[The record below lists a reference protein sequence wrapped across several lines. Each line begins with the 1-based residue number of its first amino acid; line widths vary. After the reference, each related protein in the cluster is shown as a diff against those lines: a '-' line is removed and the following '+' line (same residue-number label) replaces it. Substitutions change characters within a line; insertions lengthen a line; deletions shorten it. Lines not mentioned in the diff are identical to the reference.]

1 MQRLNHFFNF
11 LRKER
16 NIFQFVLLLRELLIP
31 HTMKVS
37 SFMPAV
43 TQMIYD
49 MNLQQFLDGI
59 TFECPQI
66 ALKEK
71 QVAVNCLLEN
81 KNYTSD
87 EINRIFSQSKATG
100 ESLYFVNEPV
110 LESIAP
116 DIIFT
121 QDVCDVCQIDTRCV
135 EASLHKLSKK
145 PELISITPNSLKDVF
160 DSAFTIAKALKKER
174 IGKHYIN
181 NLNAR
186 ITAIIDKQ
194 RAARAQ
200 AKSVLLLEWIDP
212 LFNCGHWIPHQIGHA
227 GGMDLLSHPSGDSMV
242 IDWEKIVKYDPEV
255 LVIAPCGYSIERT
268 LEDMRFLEEK
278 KEWNALRSVQ
288 NKQVFIADF
297 DLFTQSS
304 ASTLVDGIEVLAHLF
319 HPKIC
324 QVSTRL
330 KKKFTSFIP

>member
-1 MQRLNHFFNF
+1 
-11 LRKER
+11 
-16 NIFQFVLLLRELLIP
+16 
-31 HTMKVS
+31 MKVS

-49 MNLQQFLDGI
+49 MNLQKYLDGI

-71 QVAVNCLLEN
+71 QVAVNCVLED
-81 KNYTSD
+81 KDYTSD

-121 QDVCDVCQIDTRCV
+121 QDVCDVCQIDTHCV
-135 EASLHKLSKK
+135 EASLHRLEKT
-145 PELISITPNSLKDVF
+145 PELISITPNSLADVF
-160 DSAFTIAKALKKER
+160 DNAMTIAKALKKES
-174 IGKHYIN
+174 IGKSYID
-181 NLNAR
+181 NLHAR

-194 RAARAQ
+194 RAAQVQ

-212 LFNCGHWIPHQIGHA
+212 LFNCGHWIPHQIGYA
-227 GGMDLLSHPSGDSMV
+227 GGIDLLSHPSGDSIV
-242 IDWEKIVKYDPEV
+242 IDWAKIVKYDPEV
-255 LVIAPCGYSIERT
+255 LVIAPCGYSIKRT
-268 LEDMRFLEEK
+268 LKDMKFLQEK
-278 KEWNALRSVQ
+278 KEWASLRAVQ
-288 NKQVFIADF
+288 NKQIFIADF

-319 HPKIC
+319 HPTIC
-324 QVSTRL
+324 NVSNRL
-330 KKKFTSFIP
+330 KSKFVPFFT

>member
-1 MQRLNHFFNF
+1 
-11 LRKER
+11 
-16 NIFQFVLLLRELLIP
+16 
-31 HTMKVS
+31 MKVS

-49 MNLQQFLDGI
+49 MNLQKYLDGI

-71 QVAVNCLLEN
+71 QVAVNCVLED
-81 KNYTSD
+81 KDYTSE

-100 ESLYFVNEPV
+100 ESLYFVNEAV

-116 DIIFT
+116 DVIFT
-121 QDVCDVCQIDTRCV
+121 QDVCDVCQIDTQCV
-135 EASLHKLSKK
+135 EASLHRLEKT
-145 PELISITPNSLKDVF
+145 PELISITPNSLADVF
-160 DSAFTIAKALKKER
+160 DNALTIAKTLKKES
-174 IGKHYIN
+174 IGKSYID
-181 NLNAR
+181 NLHAR
-186 ITAIIDKQ
+186 ISAIIDRQ
-194 RAARAQ
+194 RAARVQ

-212 LFNCGHWIPHQIGHA
+212 LFNCGHWIPHQIGYA
-227 GGMDLLSHPSGDSMV
+227 GGIDLLSHPSGDSIV

-255 LVIAPCGYSIERT
+255 LVIAPCGYSIKRT
-268 LEDMRFLEEK
+268 LEDMKFLQEK
-278 KEWNALRSVQ
+278 KEWSSLRAVQ

-319 HPKIC
+319 HPTIC

-330 KKKFTSFIP
+330 KKKFTPFTT